1 MSNAYIKFNKTIE
14 RCKILVETYKQIK
27 TSSLNPNYPVVA
39 TKDILRGAV
48 VLAVAA
54 LDAYATDAFSEKFII
69 YIKNKTP
76 DESLVK
82 LLSNAGLDVK
92 QALMLLSTDRPYRK
106 IRTMIE
112 KYYSRYTT
120 QKFQVIDDLF
130 LQYRIQS
137 ITTNAE
143 RRSGSKRLK
152 RSVELLIE
160 RRHQIVHDGDYNK
173 RSHINDIQEAVVER
187 RITDLEV
194 LVKNMDYILENKF
207 STISTT

>member
-14 RCKILVETYKQIK
+14 RCKALVETYKQIK
-27 TSSLNPNYPVVA
+27 TFSLSNLDSSVVA

-69 YIKNKTP
+69 YIKHRTP

-92 QALMLLSTDRPYRK
+92 QALMLLSADRPYRK

-112 KYYSRYTT
+112 KYYSKYTT
-120 QKFQVIDDLF
+120 QKFEVIDELF
-130 LQYRIQS
+130 LQYRIS
-137 ITTNAE
+137 DITTNAE
-143 RRSGSKRLK
+143 RRSGFKRLK
-152 RSVELLIE
+152 KSVALLIE

-173 RSHINDIQEAVVER
+173 RNRINDIQEAVVEK
-187 RITDLEV
+187 RISDLEI

-207 STISTT
+207 STI

>member
-14 RCKILVETYKQIK
+14 RCKILVETFKQIK
-27 TSSLNPNYPVVA
+27 ASSTSNPDSPVVA

-54 LDAYATDAFSEKFII
+54 LDAYATDAFSEKFIV
-69 YIKNKTP
+69 YIKHKAP
-76 DESLVK
+76 DESLVN

-112 KYYSRYTT
+112 KYYSKYTT
-120 QKFQVIDDLF
+120 QKFDVIDDLF
-130 LQYRIQS
+130 LQYRIAD
-137 ITTNAE
+137 ITANAE
-143 RRSGSKRLK
+143 RRSGFKRLK

-160 RRHQIVHDGDYNK
+160 RRHEIVHDGDYNDWNRIK
-173 RSHINDIQEAVVER
+173 DIQEAVVER
-187 RITDLEV
+187 RITDLEI

-207 STISTT
+207 STIN